1 MHRETSDEILRPIV
15 VPFIH
20 DHHLMLQ
27 HDNAR
32 PHVARICPQ
41 FLEDETNLVLAWPAY
56 SLDMSIIEHV
66 WDALDQRIR
75 QHVPVPANIQQVH
88 TAIEEE
94 WTNIPQAT
102 INNLI
107 NSMRSRCVALREANG
122 GHTRYLTGCR
132 TPPRWRIWLRL
143 LGLMAAGCSDNP
155 SGAPFY
161 ASSTEVSTKVWP
173 LSTDRFDVWDIC
185 YKRTSESPPLVERA
199 NKYHEMFSAGH
210 VLRRQLITTDA
221 SMRGWGVMLNGTWVR
236 GHWEPPWTS
245 QHINVLESRAIH
257 LALGNSLPNLA
268 DHHILVRTDNVV
280 AAPYMN
286 RKGGL
291 TSLLL
296 CKVSHNL
303 LTWAQPHILSL
314 KAVHLLGLQTQAA
327 DMLSRGGPWPEEW
340 RLHPDVVKII
350 WDHFWDGKKNLI
362 QKYCINKNKNT
373 VFYLIHLKLRYL
385 LVYFKTNCDVS
396 LPKPANRCANGN
408 ALVKVQHKSWHNA
421 PFTIKKEFAIE

>member
-1 MHRETSDEILRPIV
+1 
-15 VPFIH
+15 
-20 DHHLMLQ
+20 MLWISVY
-27 HDNAR
+27 DSMF
-32 PHVARICPQ
+32 Q
-41 FLEDETNLVLAWPAY
+41 FLPISSKFTQPLKRSGPTFHRPQSTTWSTLCEVDVLHCVRQMVVTPDTDWLSDPPQMEDL
-56 SLDMSIIEHV
+56 
-66 WDALDQRIR
+66 
-75 QHVPVPANIQQVH
+75 
-88 TAIEEE
+88 
-94 WTNIPQAT
+94 PQAT
-102 INNLI
+102 
-107 NSMRSRCVALREANG
+107 RS
-122 GHTRYLTGCR
+122 HGCC
-132 TPPRWRIWLRL
+132 
-143 LGLMAAGCSDNP
+143 CSDNP

-210 VLRRQLITTDA
+210 VLRKQLITTDA

-268 DHHILVRTDNVV
+268 DRHILVRTDNVV